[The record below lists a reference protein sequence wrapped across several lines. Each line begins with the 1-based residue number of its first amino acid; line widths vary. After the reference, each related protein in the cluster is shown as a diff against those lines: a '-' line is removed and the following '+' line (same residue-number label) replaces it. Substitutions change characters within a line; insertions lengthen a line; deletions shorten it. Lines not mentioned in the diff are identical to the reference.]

1 MTELD
6 KDDRMLLIHA
16 ALDGELDAAGAIEME
31 RLLGSDPELS
41 AEYARLSALRSSVR
55 RHAPRETAPQS
66 LKMRILASLEDGGAP
81 QRQRAVPRILHDAG
95 RWREMAAAIAATVVI
110 TLGAQ
115 HLIVATNAP
124 DPALQAIVAAHMRS
138 QISGQPVDV
147 ASNDRHTVK
156 PWLASKLPAAAVV
169 VDLASEGFPLL
180 GGRVDIVEGA
190 AEPTLVYKRREH
202 LVSVTELPSS
212 KGGRSNNPQRFSLQ
226 GYPAVSWSDGDHA
239 YVAVS
244 DLAPSELDAFVA
256 AFRSAASREMGRS
269 SPLSE

>member
-1 MTELD
+1 MTELNH
-6 KDDRMLLIHA
+6 DDRTLLIHA

-31 RLLGSDPELS
+31 RMLAADPELS
-41 AEYARLSALRSSVR
+41 AEYARLVALRNSVR
-55 RHAPRETAPQS
+55 RHAPRDAAPQS
-66 LKMRILASLEDGGAP
+66 LKMRILASLDEDGAP
-81 QRQRAVPRILHDAG
+81 QRQRATPKISRDLG
-95 RWREMAAAIAATVVI
+95 RWRELAAAIAATVVI

-124 DPALQAIVAAHMRS
+124 DPSLQSIVAAHMRS

-147 ASNDRHTVK
+147 ASSDRHTVK

-180 GGRVDIVEGA
+180 GGRVDIIEGA

-202 LVSVTELPSS
+202 FISVTELPSN
-212 KGGRSNNPQRFSLQ
+212 KGGRPNIPQRRSLQ
-226 GYPAVSWSDGDHA
+226 GYPAVVWSDGDHA

-244 DLAPSELDAFVA
+244 DLAPPELDAFVA
-256 AFRSAASREMGRS
+256 AFRSAASKDMGEP
-269 SPLSE
+269 SPLSK